1 MPTPRNRYK
10 VAEARQQMVDKI
22 GSDELEVETDDGEV
36 YTIPHPLFYDA
47 DTKRALKPLDDDD
60 TEGVFRV
67 LMGEE
72 QFGRYVDAGNEPEDL
87 LFVLNQARLDAQDAL
102 AGRRRPTRS

>member
-10 VAEARQQMVDKI
+10 VAEARQQMVDKV
-22 GSDELEVETDDGEV
+22 GSDKLEIETDDGEV
-36 YTIPHPLFYDA
+36 YTIPHPLFYSA

-60 TEGVFRV
+60 TDGVFRV
-67 LMGEE
+67 LMGDE
-72 QFGRYVDAGNEPEDL
+72 QFDAFLDAGNEPEDL
-87 LFVLNQARLDAQDAL
+87 LFVLNQAQGDAQDAL